1 MTGMLFTVPSLTCG
15 LAIALMLPVQA
26 PVDFSGTWILDQ
38 QQSGVPEGPAQIHT
52 IRQTAA
58 ELQIE
63 VYGKTAVTQVY
74 PLDGTER
81 TSSVG
86 KVTIKASTRWQG
98 TSLVIDTVRT
108 NPSPTGEARIE
119 TTETWSLASPDTLL
133 VRRQS
138 AVPGTGQIT
147 TLVYRRHQSD

>member
-58 ELQIE
+58 E
-63 VYGKTAVTQVY
+63 VY